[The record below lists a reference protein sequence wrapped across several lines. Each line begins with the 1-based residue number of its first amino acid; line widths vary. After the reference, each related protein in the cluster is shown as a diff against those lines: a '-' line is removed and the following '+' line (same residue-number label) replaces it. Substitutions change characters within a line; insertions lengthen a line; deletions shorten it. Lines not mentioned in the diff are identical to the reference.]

1 VSLNNV
7 LVTLVVSCRD
17 KLGVD
22 LLICR
27 PRGRGS
33 RAFMIGSDSPSKRAA
48 LVNWSREELR

>member
-1 VSLNNV
+1 LNNV

-33 RAFMIGSDSPSKRAA
+33 RAFMIGSDSPSNRAA